1 MCTAVHGYSA
11 LQRKLCWQREA
22 ACPASEACDHR
33 DHLLHHL
40 QWPTDDAARDGDDHD
55 EDHLLNHFESDDAAG
70 DDHDDHKTIVLI
82 EELTMMMG
90 IEILVWDFKQEPTS

>member
-22 ACPASEACDHR
+22 ACPASEAACPACDRR

-40 QWPTDDAARDGDDHD
+40 QWPTDDAARDGDD
-55 EDHLLNHFESDDAAG
+55 DDAG
-70 DDHDDHKTIVLI
+70 DDDDDDDAGDDDDDGDVAGTRLDWRTDNGA
-82 EELTMMMG
+82 EDRNSRL
-90 IEILVWDFKQEPTS
+90 PTSKT